1 MRYLFCRLFASIIAL
16 FMLTSTMPTLGQ
28 TLTFKNILDRADRP
42 SPDHKIPYGDHA
54 DQYGELW
61 LPKNPA
67 KSPIPIVALLHGG
80 CWRADL
86 PGPEL
91 VSFLAEALRAEGVA
105 VWSVTYRRVG
115 TKTEKTDEK
124 FSPYPNTFLD
134 VIRASEKLRELAPKY
149 GLDINRVVTAG
160 HSAGGHLAL
169 WLAARPN
176 LPADS
181 PLRVADALAIHAVV
195 GIAALADLAYTRAAS
210 AHACGA
216 DTVDKLIDTKA
227 RGDAAFGDT
236 SVVSLLPLNVP
247 QILVSG
253 VYDGIAAPAHALRYR
268 ERAAAKNEMVQLV
281 TIDNAAH
288 FELIAPWT
296 DAGREVI
303 KQIMAA
309 VRKDKSIPVRP

>member
-1 MRYLFCRLFASIIAL
+1 MPSLFYRSVVSATVLFL
-16 FMLTSTMPTLGQ
+16 LTSFMSAHAQ

-42 SPDHKIPYGDHA
+42 SPDHKIFYGDHA

-61 LPKNPA
+61 LPKKAATSPA
-67 KSPIPIVALLHGG
+67 PVVVLLHGG

-91 VSFLAEALRAEGVA
+91 VAFLADGLRAEGVA

-115 TKTEKTDEK
+115 TKAEK
-124 FSPYPNTFLD
+124 FSPYPDTFLD
-134 VIRASEKLRELAPKY
+134 VTNGLEKLRELAPKY
-149 GLDINRVVTAG
+149 SLDLNRVVTTG

-176 LPADS
+176 LPTDS
-181 PLRVADALAIHAVV
+181 VLYKKDPMRIHATV
-195 GIAALADLAYTRAAS
+195 GIAALPDLAYARVAS

-216 DTVDKLIDTKA
+216 DTVDKLIDTKS
-227 RGDAAFGDT
+227 RGDAAYRDT
-236 SVVSLLPLNVP
+236 SVTALLPLNIS
-247 QILVSG
+247 QTLISG

-268 ERAAAKNEMVQLV
+268 ERAKEKNETVRLV

-296 DAGREVI
+296 EPGREVVR
-303 KQIMAA
+303 QIIAA
-309 VRKDKSIPVRP
+309 TKVRKSAIETSQ